1 MDENKIF
8 CPDIGDFEEVDVID
22 VLVKEGETINIETP
36 IITLESDKA
45 TMDVPSDKIGKVIS
59 VHVSVGDKISKGS
72 ELITL
77 ELEKKEISG
86 NKSNARDDELIPL
99 EEQTVEV
106 KPIKVPEIGDF
117 EEVDVIE
124 ILVKSGD
131 AIKKDAAIITL
142 ESDKATMDL
151 PSPISGRIDQVLVS
165 VGDKVSKDDT
175 VALIIEEQVD
185 VSREHNESIPSSELE
200 QQPNKSELGKLP
212 NKNESQINIDDS
224 LEAVQNTNKQATLEP
239 IIEQTTRASFASPS
253 IRKFARELG
262 VEINR
267 VKGTGPKNR
276 ILKEDI
282 QKFVKARLQV
292 SKSETKLE
300 TIDKKVLQKFG
311 AFEERSLTKIQLL
324 TGKNLHASW
333 TNIPHVFQMDEI
345 DVTELERFRKE
356 KALDLKKHN
365 IKLTL
370 LAFIIK
376 ASTTTL
382 QEFPRFNS
390 SLIEE
395 GNKIAVK
402 KYHNIGFAT
411 NTADGLLVPVIKD
424 TDKKGVVEIA
434 QEISALA
441 ELAKTKNL
449 KINQMEGGCFTVSNL
464 GAIAGNFFT
473 PIINPNEVAI
483 LGISPIKIK
492 PIWKNGGFIPRQ
504 ILPITL
510 SYDHRVIDGVAG
522 ATFTKY
528 FGEILSDIRT
538 AIL

>member
-1 MDENKIF
+1 MDENKIL

-86 NKSNARDDELIPL
+86 DKSNARDDELIPL

>member
-1 MDENKIF
+1 M
-8 CPDIGDFEEVDVID
+8 
-22 VLVKEGETINIETP
+22 
-36 IITLESDKA
+36 
-45 TMDVPSDKIGKVIS
+45 KV
-59 VHVSVGDKISKGS
+59 
-72 ELITL
+72 
-77 ELEKKEISG
+77 
-86 NKSNARDDELIPL
+86 
-99 EEQTVEV
+99 
-106 KPIKVPEIGDF
+106 
-117 EEVDVIE
+117 
-124 ILVKSGD
+124 
-131 AIKKDAAIITL
+131 
-142 ESDKATMDL
+142 
-151 PSPISGRIDQVLVS
+151 
-165 VGDKVSKDDT
+165 
-175 VALIIEEQVD
+175 
-185 VSREHNESIPSSELE
+185 
-200 QQPNKSELGKLP
+200 
-212 NKNESQINIDDS
+212 NIDDS

-483 LGISPIKIK
+483 LGISPIKIT

>member
-1 MDENKIF
+1 MDENKIL

>member
-45 TMDVPSDKIGKVIS
+45 TMDVPSDKVGKVIS
-59 VHVSVGDKISKGS
+59 VHVNVGDKISKGS

-77 ELEKKEISG
+77 ELEKKGRPSDES
-86 NKSNARDDELIPL
+86 ATRDDELISF
-99 EEQTVEV
+99 EEQTAEV

-131 AIKKDAAIITL
+131 VIKKDAAIITL

-165 VGDKVSKDDT
+165 VGDKVSKNDT
-175 VALIIEEQVD
+175 VALIIEEQID
-185 VSREHNESIPSSELE
+185 VSQEHNESIPSSELE
-200 QQPNKSELGKLP
+200 QQSNKSELEQLP
-212 NKNESQINIDDS
+212 NKNESQMSIDDS

-262 VEINR
+262 VDIKR

-292 SKSETKLE
+292 NKPETKLE

-333 TNIPHVFQMDEI
+333 TNTPHVFQMDEI

-356 KALDLKKHN
+356 KALDLKKQN
-365 IKLTL
+365 TKLTL

-395 GNKIAVK
+395 GNKIAIK

-424 TDKKGVVEIA
+424 TDKKGVIEIA

-464 GAIAGNFFT
+464 GAIAGSFFT

>member
-1 MDENKIF
+1 
-8 CPDIGDFEEVDVID
+8 
-22 VLVKEGETINIETP
+22 
-36 IITLESDKA
+36 
-45 TMDVPSDKIGKVIS
+45 
-59 VHVSVGDKISKGS
+59 
-72 ELITL
+72 
-77 ELEKKEISG
+77 
-86 NKSNARDDELIPL
+86 
-99 EEQTVEV
+99 
-106 KPIKVPEIGDF
+106 
-117 EEVDVIE
+117 
-124 ILVKSGD
+124 
-131 AIKKDAAIITL
+131 
-142 ESDKATMDL
+142 
-151 PSPISGRIDQVLVS
+151 
-165 VGDKVSKDDT
+165 
-175 VALIIEEQVD
+175 
-185 VSREHNESIPSSELE
+185 
-200 QQPNKSELGKLP
+200 
-212 NKNESQINIDDS
+212 
-224 LEAVQNTNKQATLEP
+224 
-239 IIEQTTRASFASPS
+239 
-253 IRKFARELG
+253 
-262 VEINR
+262 
-267 VKGTGPKNR
+267 
-276 ILKEDI
+276 
-282 QKFVKARLQV
+282 
-292 SKSETKLE
+292 
-300 TIDKKVLQKFG
+300 
-311 AFEERSLTKIQLL
+311 
-324 TGKNLHASW
+324 
-333 TNIPHVFQMDEI
+333 MDEI

>member
-1 MDENKIF
+1 MDENKIL

-36 IITLESDKA
+36 IVTLESDKA

-86 NKSNARDDELIPL
+86 DKSNARDDELIPL

-324 TGKNLHASW
+324 TGKNLHGSW

>member
-185 VSREHNESIPSSELE
+185 VSREHNESIPSSGLE

>member
-185 VSREHNESIPSSELE
+185 VSREHYESIPSSELE

>member
-1 MDENKIF
+1 MDENKIL

-86 NKSNARDDELIPL
+86 NKSKARDDELIPL

-483 LGISPIKIK
+483 LGISPIKIT

>member
-276 ILKEDI
+276 ILKED
-282 QKFVKARLQV
+282 VKARLQV